1 MRSISYLDNHDID
14 QDDYVIERYHNLLRR
29 ENGGRLTEIQQRL
42 LDLLSESSQ
51 EFSVRNL

>member
-29 ENGGRLTEIQQRL
+29 ENGGRLTEIQQSL